1 VVALVTVG
9 ALAGCA
15 TKPTQEEHPVTAR
28 TIAEGMSDIDLVG
41 QVLMPSVGLGDAPQ
55 RVADLVRDYHLGGVI
70 LMGNVEQESAEA
82 SAAAVR
88 TLTSALRDAAQ
99 PAGADLVPLIGTD
112 QEYGWVTRIKSGIVQ
127 LPGGMAFGAAG
138 RPELTEA
145 AWRGAGAE
153 LAAVGINVDF
163 APDADVI
170 GSPANTVIGSR
181 SFGSDPA
188 AVAAQVRAAVT
199 GLESTGV
206 AATLKHFPGH
216 GHTDVNSHTAL
227 PVLGQS
233 LDQLRDGDLPPF
245 RAGIDAGASL
255 VMSGHL
261 QVNALDPGLPASFSD
276 RALVDLLRTQLGFTG
291 VVVTDALDMAPA
303 RQWSPG
309 DAAVRAF
316 LAGND
321 LLLMPPDL
329 AKARDGLLAALRAGT
344 IPRERMV
351 ESVTRIVALKLRLGA
366 SRAAEPALLTPAH
379 REAARA
385 VAAAAVTVLRGACT
399 GPLVSGPVHVTASD
413 GRAQQVAWLSAAL
426 RDQGVD
432 VGGIGTR
439 IHLVGRGDESTD
451 LAPDAAV
458 TVALD
463 TPYLLASATSP
474 GLVATYSSGQDSMA
488 ALAAVLVDAATAPGR
503 SPVDVAGLPRSACAR

>member
-1 VVALVTVG
+1 
-9 ALAGCA
+9 
-15 TKPTQEEHPVTAR
+15 
-28 TIAEGMSDIDLVG
+28 
-41 QVLMPSVGLGDAPQ
+41 
-55 RVADLVRDYHLGGVI
+55 VI
-70 LMGNVEQESAEA
+70 LMGNVEQASAEA
-82 SAAAVR
+82 SATAVR
-88 TLTSALRDAAQ
+88 SLTGALRDAAQ
-99 PAGADLVPLIGTD
+99 PTGTGLVPLIGTD

-163 APDADVI
+163 APDADVL

-181 SFGSDPA
+181 SYGSDPT

-199 GLESTGV
+199 GLESAGV

-216 GHTDVNSHTAL
+216 GHTDVNSHTDL

-245 RAGIDAGASL
+245 RAGIEAGASL

-261 QVNALDPGLPASFSD
+261 QVNALDPKLPASFSD
-276 RALVDLLRTQLGFTG
+276 KALVDLLRTQMGFAG

-303 RQWSPG
+303 RQWPPG

-321 LLLMPPDL
+321 VLLMPPDL
-329 AKARDGLLAALRAGT
+329 AGAQKGLLDALRAGT
-344 IPRERMV
+344 IPRERML
-351 ESVTRIVALKLRLGA
+351 ESVTRIVALKLRLDA
-366 SRAAEPALLTPAH
+366 SAAAEPALLTPAH
-379 REAARA
+379 REAAKA
-385 VAAAAVTVLRGACT
+385 VAAGAITVLRGPCA
-399 GPLVSGPVHVTASD
+399 GPLVSGPVQVTATN
-413 GRAQQVAWLSAAL
+413 GRAQQVAWLTAAL
-426 RDQGVD
+426 RDQGVE
-432 VGGIGTR
+432 VGRSGAR
-439 IHLVGRGDESTD
+439 VHLVGRGDDTDD

-463 TPYLLASATSP
+463 TPYLLASAASP
-474 GLVATYSSGQDSMA
+474 ALVATYSSGQDSMT
-488 ALAAVLVDAATAPGR
+488 ALAAALVDAATAAGR